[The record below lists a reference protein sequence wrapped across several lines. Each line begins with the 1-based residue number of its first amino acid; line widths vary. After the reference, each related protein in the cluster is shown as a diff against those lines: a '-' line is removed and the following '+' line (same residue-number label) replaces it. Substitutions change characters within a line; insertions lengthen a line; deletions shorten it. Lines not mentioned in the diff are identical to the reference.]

1 MWVVR
6 ESLRLLVRIAVAVAI
21 ATLIAE
27 VRSLVSGG
35 DFAQTWKI
43 TMLLLGALMLLLA
56 GAGGRTTMASRVVNW
71 GEITPGRGGTIMRG
85 FFARTEGLQLT
96 ASAVFFASG
105 LVMIA
110 LALVA

>member
-1 MWVVR
+1 MWVLR
-6 ESLRLLVRIAVAVAI
+6 ELSRLLARIAVAVAI
-21 ATLIAE
+21 AALVAE
-27 VRSLVSGG
+27 VRALLTGG
-35 DFAQTWKI
+35 DFANTWKI
-43 TMLLLGALMLLLA
+43 MMLLLGALMLLLA
-56 GAGGRTTMASRVVNW
+56 GAGGSTTMASRVVSW

-85 FFARTEGLQLT
+85 FFAGTEGPQLT